1 MMVRIVD
8 LLTLLTLSGTLT
20 AAYKPRYKPLPTLCG
35 LVLCL
40 LMAQGQILLE
50 EKIQTMHFLLYILS
64 FVIWGFAYAYFFL
77 QGLFREK
84 LVMVIVYVSSFFFL
98 TDLSFFLR
106 GFLFPDNSDA
116 GQWLRIIGIIFCGIF
131 LYRNA
136 IHTTRKIPNRLWAS
150 MITATALDLAVYYA
164 MHHEMRMDAMQT
176 NAMVSALLL
185 VAMMVTFFL
194 CSSMIRYYET
204 GIRQVAMNQSGEA
217 SKGLVQES
225 TRLNQKLREYRHEM
239 NNHIAALSALLDN
252 NDVAAAKQML
262 NEMEMDPAAK
272 GTGIQTGNPVAN
284 AILNQ
289 KYAEAAQ
296 KKIAMEIDASLDS
309 NLPIKDTE
317 LASLLYNL
325 LNNAIEGSRQVAHPA
340 IKVHIYPTLAY
351 LCISVSNKADM
362 TALSSNPSLNTTKQ
376 EPHLHGFG
384 LSVVR
389 EIADRYNGSAS
400 FKVDKETECF
410 IAQVSLLVNP

>member
-8 LLTLLTLSGTLT
+8 ILTLLTLFGTLT
-20 AAYKPRYKPLPTLCG
+20 AAYKPRFKLLPTLGG
-35 LVLCL
+35 LALCL

-50 EKIQTMHFLLYILS
+50 EEIQTLHFLLYILS
-64 FVIWGFAYAYFFL
+64 FAIWGFVYAYFFL

-106 GFLFPDNSDA
+106 GFLFPDNSNG

-136 IHTTRKIPNRLWAS
+136 IHTTRRIPNRLWAS
-150 MITATALDLAVYYA
+150 MITATTLDLAVYYA
-164 MHHEMRMDAMQT
+164 MHHEMRMDMMQM
-176 NAMVSALLL
+176 NAMVSAFLL

-194 CSSMIRYYET
+194 CSNMIRYYET

-239 NNHIAALSALLDN
+239 NNHMAALSALLER

-262 NEMEMDPAAK
+262 SEMETDPAAK
-272 GTGIQTGNPVAN
+272 GTGIRTGNPVAD

-296 KKIAMEIDASLDS
+296 KKIEMEIDACLDS

-325 LNNAIEGSRQVAHPA
+325 LNNAIEGSRQVTEPI

-389 EIADRYNGSAS
+389 EIADRYNGSAV
-400 FKVDKETECF
+400 FRVDQESECF